1 MAEHHWS
8 RSASPDRIVVGVDGS
23 PQSKLALAWAAR
35 QAKLTN
41 VPLEVVIAWEL
52 PTTYGWAAP
61 LPEGLDFEKDSEGVV
76 NDEVTSV
83 IGPEAA
89 SQLHL
94 SVRVVEGHPAA
105 VLLHE
110 SQTASLV
117 VVGSR
122 GHGAFAGMLLGSVG
136 QHLAAHAHCPVMII
150 RDGKEATGE
159 V

>member
-1 MAEHHWS
+1 MAE
-8 RSASPDRIVVGVDGS
+8 DTRIVVGVDGS
-23 PQSKLALAWAAR
+23 PQSKVALAWAAR
-35 QAKLTN
+35 QAKLTGA
-41 VPLEVVIAWEL
+41 PLRVVISWEL

-76 NDEVTSV
+76 NDEVATV
-83 IGPEAA
+83 IGPDAA
-89 SQLHL
+89 SQLDL
-94 SVRVVEGHPAA
+94 SVEVVEGHPAA

-110 SQTASLV
+110 SESAALV

-150 RDGKEATGE
+150 RDGKAAPGGE
-159 V
+159 

>member
-1 MAEHHWS
+1 MAEHTGG
-8 RSASPDRIVVGVDGS
+8 SASPDRIVVGVDGS

-89 SQLHL
+89 ASFISPSASSRAILPPCSCTSRRPPPSSSWL
-94 SVRVVEGHPAA
+94 AGGMVPSPACCSDGSASTSLLTPTVR
-105 VLLHE
+105 
-110 SQTASLV
+110 
-117 VVGSR
+117 
-122 GHGAFAGMLLGSVG
+122 
-136 QHLAAHAHCPVMII
+136 
-150 RDGKEATGE
+150 
-159 V
+159 